1 MKAEVLQKHF
11 EVIGS
16 EEVFEINQK
25 IVSNDMI
32 LLRIHYWKNSLLHS
46 LDPNHSYNCLVFHLP
61 NLNISN
67 FVAEFDKNVIN
78 LFFGLSQDEVAC
90 IYHEPYLPTV
100 ESLTS
105 LNDLLSQ
112 SENPISV
119 VDCYKK
125 VQETIIFQTSK
136 RVRLPGFTLEARF
149 FEIFN
154 EIRRIFQ
161 SYLMLYY
168 FCLLYRKMKK
178 TDIQSK
184 EEKDFNV

>member
-1 MKAEVLQKHF
+1 MKAEVLQKQF

-16 EEVFEINQK
+16 EEVFEINHK

-46 LDPNHSYNCLVFHLP
+46 LNPNHRYNCLIFHLP
-61 NLNISN
+61 NLNIPN
-67 FVAEFDKNVIN
+67 FAAEFDKNVTN

-90 IYHEPYLPTV
+90 IYHEPYLPAA
-100 ESLTS
+100 ESLTDLS
-105 LNDLLSQ
+105 DLLSQ

-119 VDCYKK
+119 VECYKK

-136 RVRLPGFTLEARF
+136 RVMLPGFTLEASF

-161 SYLMLYY
+161 TYLLLNY
-168 FCLLYRKMKK
+168 FRFLYRKIKK
-178 TDIQSK
+178 SDIQSK
-184 EEKDFNV
+184 